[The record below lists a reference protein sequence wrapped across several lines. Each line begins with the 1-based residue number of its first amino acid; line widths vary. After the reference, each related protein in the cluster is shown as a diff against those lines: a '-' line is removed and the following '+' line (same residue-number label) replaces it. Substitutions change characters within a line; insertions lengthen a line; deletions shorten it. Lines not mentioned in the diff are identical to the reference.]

1 MSDKMNVDRAVS
13 TLREL
18 ADGTGNS
25 DLRQHERDAIGWALS
40 YALEHCPYT
49 AQPQENNERSEDNPA
64 SPMQQLKAE
73 IRSVVDDFVCIPPVR
88 IAQEIDNL
96 IYKLR
101 ELSAV

>member
-1 MSDKMNVDRAVS
+1 MVEKLKKYDVCLVSDGFSGYVN
-13 TLREL
+13 EL
-18 ADGTGNS
+18 QESPGGEFFKAEDVEPILNS
-25 DLRQHERDAIGWALS
+25 L
-40 YALEHCPYT
+40 
-49 AQPQENNERSEDNPA
+49 
-64 SPMQQLKAE
+64 QQLKAE